1 MRLLIFGSPGQLGR
15 ELAARCRDRDIPVV
29 LASRDGGDIARS
41 DQVINCVREAAPTV
55 IVNAAAY
62 TKVDKAE
69 EDPGTAFRENRDG
82 PAILSRVAACNDVPL
97 IHLSTD
103 YVFDGE
109 KESPYSETDIVSPLG
124 VYGASKAA
132 GEEAIRSLW
141 SKHVLIRTAWV
152 YGRHGNNFLKTMIR
166 LSRTGKELRVVADQY
181 GNPTATVDL
190 ADAVL
195 AVASR
200 ASAGEAVWGTYHF
213 AGDGAASWHEFACAI
228 MKALSEMGVGAPA
241 VRPITSGD
249 YPTLA
254 RRPRNSRLC
263 CDLFTER
270 FGVTAAPWRLRVRE
284 IVRDLLEEEE
294 VEAG

>member
-1 MRLLIFGSPGQLGR
+1 MRLLIFGSRGQLGL
-15 ELAARCRDRDIPVV
+15 ELAARCRDRNIPVV

-41 DQVINCVREAAPTV
+41 DQVINTVRAAAPTV
-55 IVNAAAY
+55 IINAAAY

-69 EDPGTAFRENRDG
+69 EDPGAAFRENRDG
-82 PAILSRVAACNDVPL
+82 PAILSQVAASNNVPL

-103 YVFDGE
+103 YVFNGE
-109 KESPYSETDIVSPLG
+109 KEAPYTETDIVSPLG

-213 AGDGAASWHEFACAI
+213 AGNGTASWYEFACTI
-228 MKALSEMGVGAPA
+228 MKSLSEMGACAPP
-241 VRPITSGD
+241 VRPIATGD

-270 FGVTAAPWRLRVRE
+270 FGITAARWPLRVRE
-284 IVRDLLEEEE
+284 IVRNLLEERRIEL
-294 VEAG
+294 